1 MISSLKG
8 LVTYVGDDALVLEN
22 AGIGY
27 EVSVPTPVISAVK
40 TGQTL
45 SLHTLEYIRETSREL
60 YGFADRDGLKLFRKL
75 ISVSGVGPKTALLL
89 LSIGTTDVV
98 RKAIADGDLSRLTS
112 VPGVGK
118 KTAQKIVLELKG
130 SLEHLDDKLRTTDD
144 VIEALVSLGY
154 SRAEARD
161 TMQTIPATVVSTEDR
176 MRAALQALRK
186 K

>member
-1 MISSLKG
+1 MIASLKG
-8 LVTYVGDDALVLEN
+8 LVMHIGDESLVLEN

-27 EVSVPTPVISAVK
+27 EVMAPTPVIAAVK

-45 SLHTLEYIRETSREL
+45 SLHTHEYIRETSREL
-60 YGFADRDGLKLFRKL
+60 FGFADRDGLKLFQKL
-75 ISVSGVGPKTALLL
+75 IGVSGVGPKTALLL

-154 SRAEARD
+154 TRAEARD
-161 TMQTIPATVVSTEDR
+161 AVQTLPTTIVSTEDR
-176 MRAALQALRK
+176 MRAALQSLRK
-186 K
+186 R